1 MIVCNSNNFAVT
13 RAQKTGGASLEIYFL
28 ESGLID
34 SDKDV
39 YTLEGGFSTW
49 QEFKEYS
56 DANNNLKYS
65 ELPTNLH
72 GYDSLKEAQKT
83 YTQVVEEGLA
93 PADMPWV
100 GTIRHPVDWL
110 ASLYY
115 YANIRRKAIAAKNL
129 KKYGNYSEI
138 DQWKDIR
145 ISEPDASWDFIFIE
159 IPEHQAVIDSC
170 KSQMSYYPDHAQLF
184 NFENINKHAT
194 AFIEAKGGTV
204 KSNLNI
210 RESDHDNTYYF
221 NNLSADRQ
229 QKTLDMFAK
238 DFAAWEKAYAVYN

>member
-34 SDKDV
+34 YDNDI

-56 DANNNLKYS
+56 DAHDNLKYS
-65 ELPTNLH
+65 ELPRELY
-72 GYDSLKEAQKT
+72 GYDYLKDAQKT

-93 PADMPWV
+93 AADMPWV
-100 GTIRHPVDWL
+100 GTIRHPLDWL
-110 ASLYY
+110 SSLYY
-115 YANIRRKAIAAKNL
+115 YANVRRKLNAAENL
-129 KKYGNYSEI
+129 KKYGAYSDIDKWNDVHYSE
-138 DQWKDIR
+138 
-145 ISEPDASWDFIFIE
+145 PNAGWDTAFIE
-159 IPEHQAVIDSC
+159 IVDNPAIKNSVKAQT
-170 KSQMSYYPDHAQLF
+170 SYYPDHAQLF
-184 NFENINKHAT
+184 NFENINEHAT

-204 KSNLNI
+204 SSNLKI
-210 RESDHDNTYYF
+210 RASENDNTYY
-221 NNLSADRQ
+221 LKTLTDDRK